1 MADAFHSYFFAEIV
15 LDFYP
20 WVRILEDVLSRPFS
34 IL

>member
-1 MADAFHSYFFAEIV
+1 MVDAFHSSFFAEIV

-20 WVRILEDVLSRPFS
+20 WVRILEDVLPRQFS